1 MSCLSSTVRAEKLAQ
16 LVKLEAMLLKA
27 ETAYCATLEAG
38 GTGLESYRFDSAEG
52 SQSAKLLDPSKLQD
66 QISFLQSRINRI
78 KSELR
83 GTGVHTTNLRRW
95 G

>member
-1 MSCLSSTVRAEKLAQ
+1 MSCLSSTVRAEKQAQ
-16 LVKLEAMLLKA
+16 LVKLETQLAAA
-27 ETAYCATLEAG
+27 EAAYLGTMSAG

-66 QISFLQSRINRI
+66 QISFLESRINRI

-83 GTGVHTTNLRRW
+83 GTGIHTNNLRRW

>member
-1 MSCLSSTVRAEKLAQ
+1 MSCLSSTVSEEKEAQ
-16 LVKLEAMLLKA
+16 EVKLECRLFKV
-27 ETAYCATLEAG
+27 ETSYAATLEAG

-52 SQSAKLLDPSKLQD
+52 SQQAKLLDPSKLQD
-66 QISFLQSRINRI
+66 QMAFLQSRINRL

-83 GTGVHTTNLRRW
+83 GTGIHTNNLRRW

>member
-1 MSCLSSTVRAEKLAQ
+1 MSCLSSTVRAEKEAQVAKYEAQ
-16 LVKLEAMLLKA
+16 LLKL
-27 ETAYCATLEAG
+27 ETAYGATLEAG

-52 SQSAKLLDPSKLQD
+52 SQQAKLLDPSKLQD
-66 QISFLQSRINRI
+66 QMSFLESRINRI

-83 GTGVHTTNLRRW
+83 GTGIHTNNLRRW